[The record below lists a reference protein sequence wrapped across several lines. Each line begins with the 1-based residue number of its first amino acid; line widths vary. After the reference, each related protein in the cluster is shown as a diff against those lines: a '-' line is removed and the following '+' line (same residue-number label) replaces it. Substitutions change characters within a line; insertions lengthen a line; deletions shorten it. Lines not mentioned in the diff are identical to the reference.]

1 MWCMCGCVKL
11 HRIYSEWLKYRF
23 YSYYDIMSTLS
34 SSVISR
40 MMWHGLPAA
49 SVCGG
54 RPLVKHC
61 AQTAVRTYENIIADG
76 YIGFVKDG
84 KIEIAYEVLTDV
96 YVCSE
101 VTVKRAVYCKVLADI
116 PHDVSYDLIAFFTV

>member
-1 MWCMCGCVKL
+1 LSGLECV
-11 HRIYSEWLKYRF
+11 Y
-23 YSYYDIMSTLS
+23 
-34 SSVISR
+34 
-40 MMWHGLPAA
+40 
-49 SVCGG
+49 
-54 RPLVKHC
+54 HC